1 MSFAFGLSRPT
12 TRRAGPGACLHLLSL
27 GAVAC
32 GGGAP
37 TDTGPGSTDVAA
49 VSVTPNPAAVAVG
62 ESIQLVA
69 TVLDANG
76 DTLTGHPVTWTS
88 GNAALAVVS
97 NSGAVSGVAEGAGS
111 ITAASGGKS
120 ATATLT
126 VTAPLLAGF
135 PRFGHVF
142 LLMEENSN
150 YVSVIGNAQ
159 MPYLNGLAAEYG
171 LATQYYANT
180 HPSIGN
186 YFMLT
191 TGQLLTNSDSYSGT
205 VTADNIVRR
214 LVAAGKTWKVYAEN
228 LPPAGNLTISIT
240 GTYLS
245 RHNPVVYFSDVR
257 NDPGQAAN
265 VVPFTR
271 LATDLATGT
280 LPNWAMIVP
289 NACDDA
295 HDCSLST
302 ADGWLQE
309 HIAPLIAN
317 PVFQQ
322 DGLLL
327 ILFDESGGDN
337 TNGGGRVVW
346 VAVSGKAKS
355 GYQSTTLYQHQS
367 TLRLMLMGLG
377 ITSFPGASAGAPDM
391 IEFFNP

>member
-1 MSFAFGLSRPT
+1 MSFVCGHSRPT
-12 TRRAGPGACLHLLSL
+12 PRRPEPGAFLCLLSL

-32 GGGAP
+32 GGVP
-37 TDTGPGSTDVAA
+37 TGTGPGGTEVAA

-88 GNAALAVVS
+88 ANAALAGVS
-97 NSGAVSGVAEGAGS
+97 NSGAVSGVAEGTGS
-111 ITAASGGKS
+111 ITATSGGKS
-120 ATATLT
+120 GSATLT
-126 VTAPLLAGF
+126 VTAPLPAGF

-142 LLMEENSN
+142 IVMEENSN
-150 YVSVIGNAQ
+150 YASVIGNAQ
-159 MPYLNGLAAEYG
+159 MPYLNGLATEYG
-171 LATQYYANT
+171 LATQYFANT

-191 TGQLLTNSDSYSGT
+191 TGQVLTNSDSYSGT

-214 LVAAGKTWKVYAEN
+214 LIAAGKTWKVYAEN
-228 LPPAGNLTISIT
+228 LPPGGNLTISTT
-240 GTYLS
+240 GSYLS

-257 NDPGQAAN
+257 NDPRQAAN

-271 LATDLATGT
+271 LATDLANGT

-302 ADGWLQE
+302 ADSWLLE

-337 TNGGGRVVW
+337 TNGGGRVAW
-346 VAVSGKAKS
+346 VAVSGKAKG
-355 GYQSTTLYQHQS
+355 GYRSVTLYQHQS

-377 ITSFPGASAGAPDM
+377 ITSFPGASAGAAEM
-391 IEFFNP
+391 TEFFNP